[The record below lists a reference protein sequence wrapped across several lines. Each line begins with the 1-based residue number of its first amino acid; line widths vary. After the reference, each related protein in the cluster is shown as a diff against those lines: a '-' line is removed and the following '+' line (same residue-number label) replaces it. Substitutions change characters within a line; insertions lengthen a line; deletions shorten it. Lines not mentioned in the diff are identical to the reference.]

1 MIPRRALMG
10 RALLAGAATLVASP
24 AAAQKYYPMGTKQQA
39 LSFKGTGGVT
49 LNGTLLLPTIS
60 EIRKVPGVVLHGG
73 SGPTDRDGNNSLVP
87 VRIDLLKLIAELLA
101 DNGIASLRY
110 DKRGV
115 GASGQQTP
123 ADLDGQE
130 RFFAWDN
137 YVGDLLAA
145 HAELL
150 RHDEIKAYAT
160 ALLGHSEGGLLSLA
174 AAAAMGKRAPY
185 AVVLAGTPGRP
196 LIDIVRE
203 QIARG
208 APPLG
213 AEAERV
219 MAATL
224 ATGHVPAD
232 TAEELRLIFPA
243 YAGPFFRGA
252 LTFDPAQAVF
262 AFDSACLLLHGGAD
276 AQVVPMAEI
285 QPLVD
290 ALAKRNKP
298 GEVLVAAAVSHNLK
312 PMTSASDP
320 GFAGPIAPEIA
331 GKLSSWLRHVLG
343 A

>member
-10 RALLAGAATLVASP
+10 RALLGGAATLVASP

-39 LSFKGTGGVT
+39 LSFKGVGGVT
-49 LNGTLLLPTIS
+49 LKGTLLLPTIS
-60 EIRKVPGVVLHGG
+60 ELQKVPGVVLHPG
-73 SGPTDRDGNNSLVP
+73 SGPSDRDGNNALVP
-87 VRIDLLKLIAELLA
+87 VKIDLLKLIAELLA

-115 GASGQQTP
+115 AASGQQTP
-123 ADLDGQE
+123 TSLDGQE

-137 YVGDLLAA
+137 YVGDVMAA

-150 RHDEIKAYAT
+150 RHDEIKPYAT

-185 AVVLAGTPGRP
+185 AVVIAGTPGRP

-208 APPLG
+208 LPQLS

-219 MAATL
+219 MKATL
-224 ATGHVPAD
+224 ATGHVPDD
-232 TAEELRLIFPA
+232 TAAELRLVFPA
-243 YAGPFFRGA
+243 YGGPFFRGA
-252 LTFDPAQAVF
+252 LTFDPAQAVL
-262 AFDSACLLLHGGAD
+262 AFDSPCLLLHGGAD
-276 AQVVPMAEI
+276 AQIVPMAEI

-290 ALAKRNKP
+290 ALARRDKP
-298 GEVLVAAAVSHNLK
+298 GEVLVAAGVSHNLK
-312 PMTSASDP
+312 PVTNATDP
-320 GFAGPIAPEIA
+320 GFVGPIAPAIRD
-331 GKLSSWLRHVLG
+331 KLASWLRHVLG

>member
-1 MIPRRALMG
+1 MKRRALLG
-10 RALLAGAATLVASP
+10 GAATLVAAP
-24 AAAQKYYPMGTKQQA
+24 AAAQKYPMGNKQRA
-39 LSFKGTGGVT
+39 LRFKGAGGVT
-49 LNGTLLLPTIS
+49 LQGTLLLPMVS
-60 EIRKVPGVVLHGG
+60 ELQKVPGVVLHGG

-87 VRIDLLKLIAELLA
+87 FRIDLLKLIAELLA
-101 DNGIASLRY
+101 DGGIASLRY

-115 GASGQQTP
+115 AASAAEVPTR
-123 ADLDGQE
+123 LESQE

-160 ALLGHSEGGLLSLA
+160 ALLGHSEGGLLALA

-185 AVVLAGTPGRP
+185 AMVMAGTPGRR
-196 LIDIVRE
+196 LIDIVRD

-208 APPLG
+208 APQLG

-219 MAATL
+219 MTATL
-224 ATGHVPAD
+224 ATGHVPPD
-232 TAEELRLIFPA
+232 TAAELRLIFPA
-243 YAGPFFRGA
+243 NAGPFFRGA

-285 QPLVD
+285 QPLID
-290 ALAKRNKP
+290 ALARRDKP
-298 GEVLVAAAVSHNLK
+298 GEVLIAPAVSHNLK
-312 PMTSASDP
+312 LVTGPADP
-320 GFAGPIAPEIA
+320 GFAGPIAPAIRD
-331 GKLSSWLRHVLG
+331 KLSSWLRHVLG

>member
-1 MIPRRALMG
+1 VIPRRALMG

-24 AAAQKYYPMGTKQQA
+24 AAAQKYHPMGAKQQA
-39 LSFKGTGGVT
+39 LSFKGSGGVT
-49 LNGTLLLPTIS
+49 LKGTLLLPTIS
-60 EIRKVPGVVLHGG
+60 EIQKVPGVVLHGG

-115 GASGQQTP
+115 GASAGQTP
-123 ADLDGQE
+123 THLEGQE

-137 YVGDLLAA
+137 YVGDVLAA

-150 RHDEIKAYAT
+150 RHDEIKPYAT

-185 AVVLAGTPGRP
+185 AVVMAGTPGRP

-208 APPLG
+208 APQLS

-219 MAATL
+219 MTATL

-276 AQVVPMAEI
+276 VQVVPMAEI

-290 ALAKRNKP
+290 ALGKRNKP

-312 PMTSASDP
+312 PVTSAADP

>member
-1 MIPRRALMG
+1 
-10 RALLAGAATLVASP
+10 
-24 AAAQKYYPMGTKQQA
+24 
-39 LSFKGTGGVT
+39 
-49 LNGTLLLPTIS
+49 
-60 EIRKVPGVVLHGG
+60 VVLHGG

-87 VRIDLLKLIAELLA
+87 VKIDLLKLIAELLA
-101 DNGIASLRY
+101 DSGIASLRY

-115 GASGQQTP
+115 AASAGEVPTS
-123 ADLDGQE
+123 LEGQE
-130 RFFAWDN
+130 SFFAWDN
-137 YVGDLLAA
+137 YVGDVIAA

-185 AVVLAGTPGRP
+185 AMVTASTPGRP

-208 APPLG
+208 APQLET
-213 AEAERV
+213 EAERV
-219 MAATL
+219 MKATL
-224 ATGHVPAD
+224 ATGHVPLD

-285 QPLVD
+285 QPLID
-290 ALAKRNKP
+290 ALGRRDKP
-298 GEVLVAAAVSHNLK
+298 GEVLVAPAVSHNLK
-312 PMTSASDP
+312 PVTGPADP
-320 GFAGPIAPEIA
+320 GFVGPIAPEI
-331 GKLSSWLRHVLG
+331 GDKLSSWLRHVLG